1 MDSADNHEGP
11 EHYRER
17 AADMLRMADA
27 AHTDAVKLFCLQLA
41 ASWNSLAEQAEK
53 TDAVQLAFL
62 SPAEQVP
69 GRPEQR

>member
-1 MDSADNHEGP
+1 
-11 EHYRER
+11 
-17 AADMLRMADA
+17 MADA